1 MVKEAKWK
9 FERPSGLLC
18 DDVANYNNNN
28 NNNNADD
35 DDDDVDGI
43 GIWFS

>member
-18 DDVANYNNNN
+18 DDVANNNNV
-28 NNNNADD
+28 DD